1 MEEENKTLF
10 AGDMIACKENPKES
24 MKKFKNEHVSSARLQ
39 DTGSTYEKQFYC
51 YILEIHM

>member
-51 YILEIHM
+51 YILEINM